1 MGQSVFSTEL
11 DNKELN
17 RQLQKSKKE
26 IEKLGQTIEEQE
38 AKKSPLVQQA
48 QELERRVKSARLE
61 AQKYRSAV
69 GIGRGWSR

>member
-1 MGQSVFSTEL
+1 MPDGSIVFSTEL

-48 QELERRVKSARLE
+48 QELERRVKSARFPL
-61 AQKYRSAV
+61 RCV
-69 GIGRGWSR
+69 FLCF

>member
-1 MGQSVFSTEL
+1 MPDGSIVFSTEL

-38 AKKSPLVQQA
+38 AKKSSA
-48 QELERRVKSARLE
+48 CAASAR
-61 AQKYRSAV
+61 AGATC
-69 GIGRGWSR
+69 